1 MRDLKLYFLLFLI
14 SSICRSHQESNFS
27 YYMFN
32 HQAINPAYTG
42 SRGITNLTSV
52 IRSQWVGLEGAPET
66 QTITF
71 GKSINSKNLG
81 YGVSVLN
88 DKIGPTNSTS
98 FDIDLAYHLK
108 LNEKGHRLSLGL
120 KAGAQNYSLNT
131 NIIQTLTPN
140 DPAFV
145 LEKDRKILPN
155 IGFGI
160 YYFTQSFYSGFAIPR
175 LLSDKEYNLEPHY
188 YFITGGLIKVSEVF
202 MLKPSFLLK
211 QTRSIGGY
219 DFSILGIIN
228 ENIWIGGQI
237 RSSFNNYGFTN
248 FQGTGISAL
257 AGFQIFDNLTLG
269 YSYGIPSNE
278 ISNGISIPT
287 HEVFLRLDI
296 YTKGEAFLFSPRFF

>member
-1 MRDLKLYFLLFLI
+1 MRDLKLYFFLFLI
-14 SSICRSHQESNFS
+14 SSICRSQQESNFS

-228 ENIWIGGQI
+228 ENLWIGGQI

-278 ISNGISIPT
+278 ISSGISIPT

-296 YTKGEAFLFSPRFF
+296 FSKGEAFLFSPRFF

>member
-14 SSICRSHQESNFS
+14 SSICRSQQESNFS

-211 QTRSIGGY
+211 QTSSIGGY

-257 AGFQIFDNLTLG
+257 AGFQIFDNLTIG

-296 YTKGEAFLFSPRFF
+296 FSKGEAFLFSPRFF

>member
-14 SSICRSHQESNFS
+14 SSICRSQQESNFS

-175 LLSDKEYNLEPHY
+175 ILSDKEYNLEPHY
-188 YFITGGLIKVSEVF
+188 YFITGGLIKLSEVF

-211 QTRSIGGY
+211 QTKSIGGY

-248 FQGTGISAL
+248 FQGTGMSAL
-257 AGFQIFDNLTLG
+257 AGFQILENLSIG

-278 ISNGISIPT
+278 ISNGLSMPT
-287 HEVFLRLDI
+287 HEIFLRLDI
-296 YTKGEAFLFSPRFF
+296 FSKGEAFLFSPRFF

>member
-1 MRDLKLYFLLFLI
+1 MRDLKLYFLLFMI
-14 SSICRSHQESNFS
+14 SSICRSQQESNFS

-211 QTRSIGGY
+211 QTRTIGGY

-296 YTKGEAFLFSPRFF
+296 FSKGEAFLFSPRFF

>member
-14 SSICRSHQESNFS
+14 SSICRSQQESNFS

-160 YYFTQSFYSGFAIPR
+160 YYSTQSFYTGFAIPR

-278 ISNGISIPT
+278 MSNGISIPT

-296 YTKGEAFLFSPRFF
+296 FSKGEAFLFSPRFF